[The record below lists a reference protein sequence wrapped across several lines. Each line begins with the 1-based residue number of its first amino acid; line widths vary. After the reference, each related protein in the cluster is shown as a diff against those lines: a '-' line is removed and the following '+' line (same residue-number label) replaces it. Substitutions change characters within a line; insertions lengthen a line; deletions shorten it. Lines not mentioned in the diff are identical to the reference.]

1 MGWPAPTDSKNSI
14 RKAGRLISTGA
25 ADQEHYDIL
34 NRWRM
39 AHGYLINTFQANL
52 RGRTKGKNI
61 VVGQRLKRGATIV
74 DKLQQGRAVDLAT
87 MHDIAGIRL
96 TFPNVDEMAEFRAQ
110 FHTSRAKHKLVND
123 IDKYNYIS
131 RPKGSGYRGIHDV
144 YRYHVGSEN
153 GVKWNGLL
161 IEVQYRTAMQH
172 AWATAVEMADMLIS
186 GRTKFS
192 QGAQGNLAF
201 FQICSELLA
210 RKYEK
215 QSSCLPDLTYK
226 DLVAE
231 WHRVE
236 GHVRIFERLKGMSQ
250 HYETKSLDGFVLLI
264 LPKSGELQVEQHPT
278 YFKAVSR
285 LISLEIKEPDWDIVL
300 VSGDDHGVRSTYRN
314 YFGNANEF
322 ISMIEECLS
331 SEG

>member
-161 IEVQYRTAMQH
+161 IEVQYRTAM
-172 AWATAVEMADMLIS
+172 
-186 GRTKFS
+186 
-192 QGAQGNLAF
+192 
-201 FQICSELLA
+201 
-210 RKYEK
+210 
-215 QSSCLPDLTYK
+215 
-226 DLVAE
+226 
-231 WHRVE
+231 
-236 GHVRIFERLKGMSQ
+236 
-250 HYETKSLDGFVLLI
+250 
-264 LPKSGELQVEQHPT
+264 
-278 YFKAVSR
+278 
-285 LISLEIKEPDWDIVL
+285 
-300 VSGDDHGVRSTYRN
+300 
-314 YFGNANEF
+314 
-322 ISMIEECLS
+322 
-331 SEG
+331 